1 MKKLTNLAIKIYAV
15 RGIFTA
21 AILAPLLL
29 VAFALD
35 YIVYWGILV
44 IVFGLAFPLTMLYIL
59 LMVVL
64 WELEGKYKIA
74 KELED

>member
-1 MKKLTNLAIKIYAV
+1 MKKSTNLAIKIYTI
-15 RGIFTA
+15 RGLFMA
-21 AILAPLLL
+21 AIVAPLLL

-59 LMVVL
+59 LTVIL
-64 WELEGKYKIA
+64 WELEGKYKIV